1 MVAYRKLSSYSR
13 IMPRRRPG
21 SLFPLEV
28 DILDSGLTLQA
39 SDGSFYGFA
48 LAKQLAE
55 RDGTALTAHGT
66 LYKALSRMTDS
77 GLLESTWEDAA
88 PAAVDGRPRRRLYT
102 VTAEGSL
109 ALSRARAAEL
119 ATATS
124 IAAAA
129 SSTSVTAAT
138 TVSPTLSTPPR
149 ATLV

>member
-1 MVAYRKLSSYSR
+1 
-13 IMPRRRPG
+13 MPRRRPG

-28 DILDSGLTLQA
+28 DILESGLTLQA

-66 LYKALSRMTDS
+66 LYKALSRMTES

-109 ALSRARAAEL
+109 ALSRVRAAEV
-119 ATATS
+119 AAGIS
-124 IAAAA
+124 IAAPV
-129 SSTSVTAAT
+129 STSVSTAST
-138 TVSPTLSTPPR
+138 SVSVAVTASPSVSIR
-149 ATLV
+149 SWATLV